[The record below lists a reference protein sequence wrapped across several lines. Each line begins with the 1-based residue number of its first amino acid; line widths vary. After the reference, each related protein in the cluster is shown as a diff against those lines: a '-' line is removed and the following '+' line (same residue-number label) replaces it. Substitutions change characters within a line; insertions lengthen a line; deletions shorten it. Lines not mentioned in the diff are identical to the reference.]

1 MSRVWW
7 RRSFR
12 LLRVVSPS
20 RQPKESLPEEL
31 LDWAIRRTH
40 RTMWGKYNLWE
51 WERTR
56 SIAQIGR
63 ASERAWNGR
72 ERKEEKKNWRTK
84 SGWTSTKP
92 NDKLKFL
99 NSRVAYLG
107 CNSRKDIWIYLRMRV
122 TFFLGRIQKRHQAP
136 ARMSTLQ
143 GNLIPIR
150 QLCRTRWRCGGG
162 QAFPLR
168 VWQKGQ
174 IAPLYVQR
182 ELYGLDAKPVSYFM
196 HVWCMYIRI

>member
-20 RQPKESLPEEL
+20 RQPKESLPGEL
-31 LDWAIRRTH
+31 LDWAIKRTH

-56 SIAQIGR
+56 SIVQT
-63 ASERAWNGR
+63 ERAWNGR

-92 NDKLKFL
+92 KDKLKFL
-99 NSRVAYLG
+99 NSRVGLPWLQFSQGYM
-107 CNSRKDIWIYLRMRV
+107 DISQDGGVI
-122 TFFLGRIQKRHQAP
+122 FLGRIQKRHQAP

-143 GNLIPIR
+143 GNPIPIR
-150 QLCRTRWRCGGG
+150 QFCRTRWRCGGG
-162 QAFPLR
+162 RIPSSSVTKRTDRTTVCTERTLWPWCNTNIVFYAF
-168 VWQKGQ
+168 
-174 IAPLYVQR
+174 
-182 ELYGLDAKPVSYFM
+182 M
-196 HVWCMYIRI
+196 MYIRI

>member
-20 RQPKESLPEEL
+20 RQPKENLPGEL
-31 LDWAIRRTH
+31 LDWAIKRTH

-56 SIAQIGR
+56 SIVQT
-63 ASERAWNGR
+63 ERAWNGR

-92 NDKLKFL
+92 KDKLKFL

-107 CNSRKDIWIYLRMRV
+107 CNSRKGIWIYLRMAV
-122 TFFLGRIQKRHQAP
+122 SFFWDVYRRDIKHPQECQHSKVIRS
-136 ARMSTLQ
+136 RS
-143 GNLIPIR
+143 GNSAAHD
-150 QLCRTRWRCGGG
+150 GDAVGD
-162 QAFPLR
+162 AFPLR

-182 ELYGLDAKPVSYFM
+182 ELYGLDAIPISYFM
-196 HVWCMYIRI
+196 HLWCTYGVRI